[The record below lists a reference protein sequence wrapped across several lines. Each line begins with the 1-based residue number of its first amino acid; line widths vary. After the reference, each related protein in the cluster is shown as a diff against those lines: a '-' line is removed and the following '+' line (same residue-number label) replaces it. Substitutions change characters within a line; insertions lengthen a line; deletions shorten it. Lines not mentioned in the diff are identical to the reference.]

1 MLIRW
6 YISSKRLLTI
16 NIACNFIP
24 HKKVLIDD
32 KDPLWINKEIK
43 TNLKN

>member
-6 YISSKRLLTI
+6 YIFLKRLLTI
-16 NIACNFIP
+16 NIVCNFIP
-24 HKKVLIDD
+24 HKTVLIDD
-32 KDPLWINKEIK
+32 KDPLWMNKEIK